1 MRIFLVGVACIGKS
15 TIGRHLAEK
24 LGYVFFDF
32 DTELEMFYGK
42 SIPRLKAEFL
52 TEYSF
57 RADVGSKVL
66 KKIIDENQAED
77 YVVAMSPSGLN
88 APYGKVIRGIDS
100 ITIVLED
107 APENI
112 LKRITF
118 YDDDSNLIEKQ
129 LTDEERKMYL
139 REIKKDI
146 TYYKRPYTKAD
157 YHVDIS
163 GLDAAQSA
171 EKLAEIFNAADSGEP
186 RCGW

>member
-1 MRIFLVGVACIGKS
+1 MKIFLVGVACIGKS

-42 SIPRLKAEFL
+42 SIPRLKAEIL

-66 KKIIDENQAED
+66 KKIIEENETNN
-77 YVVAMSPSGLN
+77 YVVALPPSGLN
-88 APYGKVIRGIDS
+88 APYVRIVRSIDS
-100 ITIVLED
+100 ITVVLED
-107 APENI
+107 TPQNI
-112 LKRITF
+112 LNRATF
-118 YDDDSNLIEKQ
+118 YDDDSNVIEKQ

-146 TYYKRPYTKAD
+146 TYYKRPYQKAN

-171 EKLAEIFNAADSGEP
+171 EKLAEILNAADSGEP
-186 RCGW
+186 KCGR